1 MALFKI
7 INGLVNCH
15 SQCHAC
21 GEMATLYIRFATSN
35 QLTMI
40 SLSCRRTT
48 LAHIYSRRASRFTL
62 FFTLRDIEQ
71 KNPLSYF
78 NNILIPR
85 SLLQKSSRTAD
96 NDNAW
101 SSDGRDRSH
110 QQRAAIHLIMPH
122 YSAGKQQ
129 RKHEEAVWQGKMS
142 LCRRHS
148 HHEFHN
154 FTAQIFT

>member
-1 MALFKI
+1 MPCVRG
-7 INGLVNCH
+7 NGYFIYTFRHFTSVDNDFTQLPTHNTR
-15 SQCHAC
+15 A
-21 GEMATLYIRFATSN
+21 YIY
-35 QLTMI
+35 
-40 SLSCRRTT
+40 
-48 LAHIYSRRASRFTL
+48 IYSRRARRFTL
-62 FFTLRDIEQ
+62 FFTLRDTEQ
-71 KNPLSYF
+71 KIPLSYF

-101 SSDGRDRSH
+101 SSDGRERS

-122 YSAGKQQ
+122 FSAGKQQ
-129 RKHEEAVWQGKMS
+129 RKHEEAVRQGKTS